1 MFLHH
6 RNGGMINMAI
16 LRVKWDRNFK
26 EISRELL
33 PGPEP
38 NLTPLVTHFFNEII
52 EIQKKE
58 ALEKQ
63 NASSQQCEKAKTFAK
78 IAGSITLTRRV
89 LFEIKE
95 LGFKVTFA
103 PETEEI

>member
-1 MFLHH
+1 M
-6 RNGGMINMAI
+6 
-16 LRVKWDRNFK
+16 
-26 EISRELL
+26 
-33 PGPEP
+33 PEP
-38 NLTPLVTHFFNEII
+38 LEGIMEILI
-52 EIQKKE
+52 TAKNVYGERKYYPV
-58 ALEKQ
+58 
-63 NASSQQCEKAKTFAK
+63 CEKAKTFAK